1 MFRLFR
7 SLLAAI
13 ATLFIAVHAPQA
25 AAQSTRAHYIDVY
38 GYFTTDAQF
47 EAWAALRA
55 GLEADFDDICGD
67 TFCEGDWSNITP
79 LRLRC
84 SVQIGSGRIGH
95 CTWSFAASNEEIDPH
110 TGAIAVETQAWQCA
124 LPIAPHTTI
133 DALLAAL
140 AVDAPLYA
148 SLPGSAMSIYD
159 GLAACF

>member
-1 MFRLFR
+1 MFR

-13 ATLFIAVHAPQA
+13 ATLFIAVHAPQS
-25 AAQSTRAHYIDVY
+25 AAQSTRAHYVDAY
-38 GYFTTDAQF
+38 EYFTTDAQF
-47 EAWAALRA
+47 EAWFALRA
-55 GLEADFDDICGD
+55 ALEADFDDICGD

-84 SVQIGSGRIGH
+84 SVVAGSGRIGQ
-95 CTWSFAASNEEIDPH
+95 CVWSVAASNEEIDARN
-110 TGAIAVETQAWQCA
+110 GVIAVDTQAWQCA